1 MGDNR
6 NMFIAIGVSLVFII
20 VYQMFVLG
28 PAGERRQAAREA
40 AEIAQQAE
48 LADPSIADDAL
59 STGTATR
66 EDALAAETR
75 IEIDGP
81 AVSGSLS
88 LTGARIDDLR
98 LLRHETAVDDE
109 SPVVLLNPRG
119 STGALFA
126 QDGWSAAGDGPTDTP
141 GNTTEWTLV
150 EGTTLTPDTPVTLE
164 YRGSDGLVF
173 RREISVDDNYMFTLT
188 DTVENTTGN
197 TAILSRYGMVRQSG
211 IPEDFTNFFILHEGP
226 IAVIDERLHDRKF
239 NSMDPGDHDEWSG
252 VGGWVGITTKNW
264 MTAVIPDQSAE
275 YTAEF
280 RLIERQGDDIFQTS
294 YLLAPS
300 ELAAGGTLTSVS
312 RVFAGAKNVDILQAY
327 EEDLGIQRFDMAVDW
342 GMFWF
347 LTRPYFTVLHWL
359 AQLFGPPY
367 GFGFAILAVTV
378 LVKLLFFPLANRSYA
393 SMAKMKALQPKM
405 DEIRK
410 KHPDDKP
417 KQQQEIIQLYQKEK
431 VNPIAGC
438 LPILLQIPVF
448 YALYKTLFVTL
459 EMRHQPFPGWIQ
471 DLSAPDPTSIWN
483 LFGLIPWDPSGIML
497 IGGVL
502 AIGAW
507 PILMGLTMWA
517 QQSLNPPPPDPTQRR
532 IFAFLPLLFTF
543 MLANFAAGLVIYWAW
558 NNFLSVIQQYVIMR
572 RQGVET
578 QFDKLIKRIM
588 NRGAGAE
595 S

>member
-6 NMFIAIGVSLVFII
+6 NMFIAIGVSLVFI
-20 VYQMFVLG
+20 VLYQVFVLG
-28 PAGERRQAAREA
+28 PASERRQAAQEA
-40 AEIAQQAE
+40 ARVEQEAE
-48 LADPSIADDAL
+48 LANPTIGDDGSVTGAL
-59 STGTATR
+59 TR
-66 EDALAAETR
+66 EQALAAETR
-75 IEIDGP
+75 IAIDGTG
-81 AVSGSLS
+81 VSGSLS

-98 LLRHETAVDDE
+98 LLRHDTSVDDD

-119 STGALFA
+119 APGALFA

-141 GNTTEWTLV
+141 GNTSEWTLV
-150 EGTTLTPDTPVTLE
+150 EGRTLTPDTPVTLE

-173 RREISVDDNYMFTLT
+173 RRVIEIDENYMFTLT
-188 DTVENTTGN
+188 DTVENTAGSAAT
-197 TAILSRYGMVRQSG
+197 LSRYGMVRQTG

-226 IAVIDERLHDRKF
+226 VGIVGGQLRDVKF
-239 NSMDPGDHDEWSG
+239 NNMDPGDEDSWTG
-252 VGGWVGITTKNW
+252 TGGWVGITTKNW
-264 MTAVIPDQSAE
+264 LTAVIPDQSAE
-275 YTAEF
+275 YTGTF
-280 RLIERQGDDIFQTS
+280 QLIERQGDDIFQTS
-294 YLLAPS
+294 YLLQPA
-300 ELAAGGTLTSVS
+300 ELAPGASMTSTS
-312 RVFAGAKNVDILQAY
+312 RIFAGAKNVDILQAY
-327 EEDLGIQRFDMAVDW
+327 ERDLGIERFDMAVDW

-393 SMAKMKALQPKM
+393 SMAKMKNLQPKM
-405 DEIRK
+405 EEIRK
-410 KHPDDKP
+410 QYPEDKQ
-417 KQQQEIIQLYQKEK
+417 KQQQEIIQLYQREK

-438 LPILLQIPVF
+438 LPILLQIPIF

-471 DLSAPDPTSIWN
+471 DLSDRDPTSILN
-483 LFGLIPWDPSGIML
+483 LFGLLPYDPSGISW
-497 IGGVL
+497 L
-502 AIGAW
+502 AFLSIGAW
-507 PILMGLTMWA
+507 PILMGFTMWA

-543 MLANFAAGLVIYWAW
+543 MLAPFAAGLVIYWAW

-578 QFDKLIKRIM
+578 QFDKLVKRLTS
-588 NRGAGAE
+588 RGAE